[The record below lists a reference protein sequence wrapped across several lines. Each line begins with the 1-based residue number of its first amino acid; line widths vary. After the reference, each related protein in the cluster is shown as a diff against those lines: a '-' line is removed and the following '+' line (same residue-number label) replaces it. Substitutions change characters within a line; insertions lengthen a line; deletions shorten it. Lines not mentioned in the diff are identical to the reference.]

1 MSEKQGIFLL
11 GLKKSKKREG
21 VTYCIGVFRLGT
33 TNMEFI
39 LGETDNDRE
48 YRQGEEVSYIYD
60 GACLLI
66 YSFLSCSGYHF
77 WQSNQFKALCKLL
90 V

>member
-21 VTYCIGVFRLGT
+21 VTYCIGVFRSGT

-48 YRQGEEVSYIYD
+48 YRQGEEVSYIYN
-60 GACLLI
+60 ANYTNSL
-66 YSFLSCSGYHF
+66 
-77 WQSNQFKALCKLL
+77 QSALNWLDCQK
-90 V
+90 

>member
-11 GLKKSKKREG
+11 GLKKSKKPEG

-48 YRQGEEVSYIYD
+48 YRQGEEVSYIYN
-60 GACLLI
+60 ANYTNSL
-66 YSFLSCSGYHF
+66 
-77 WQSNQFKALCKLL
+77 QSALNWLDCQK
-90 V
+90 

>member
-21 VTYCIGVFRLGT
+21 VTYCIGGVRLGT

-48 YRQGEEVSYIYD
+48 YRQGEEVSYIYN
-60 GACLLI
+60 ANYTNSL
-66 YSFLSCSGYHF
+66 
-77 WQSNQFKALCKLL
+77 QSALNWLDCQK
-90 V
+90 

>member
-21 VTYCIGVFRLGT
+21 VTYYRVVFRLGT

-48 YRQGEEVSYIYD
+48 YRQGEEVSYIYN
-60 GACLLI
+60 ANSTNSL
-66 YSFLSCSGYHF
+66 
-77 WQSNQFKALCKLL
+77 QSALNWLDCQK
-90 V
+90 

>member
-48 YRQGEEVSYIYD
+48 YRQGEMCIRDRS
-60 GACLLI
+60 
-66 YSFLSCSGYHF
+66 
-77 WQSNQFKALCKLL
+77 ALTKWLFPVENSIQC
-90 V
+90 

>member
-21 VTYCIGVFRLGT
+21 VTYWIGVFRLGT

-48 YRQGEEVSYIYD
+48 YRQGEEVSYIYN
-60 GACLLI
+60 ANYTNSL
-66 YSFLSCSGYHF
+66 
-77 WQSNQFKALCKLL
+77 QSALNWLDCQK
-90 V
+90 

>member
-21 VTYCIGVFRLGT
+21 VAYCIGVFRLGT

-48 YRQGEEVSYIYD
+48 YRQGEEVSYIYN
-60 GACLLI
+60 ANYTNSL
-66 YSFLSCSGYHF
+66 
-77 WQSNQFKALCKLL
+77 QSALNWLDCQK
-90 V
+90 

>member
-21 VTYCIGVFRLGT
+21 VTYCIGVFMLGT

-48 YRQGEEVSYIYD
+48 YRQGEEVSYIYN
-60 GACLLI
+60 ANYTNSL
-66 YSFLSCSGYHF
+66 
-77 WQSNQFKALCKLL
+77 QSALNWLDCQK
-90 V
+90 

>member
-21 VTYCIGVFRLGT
+21 VPYCIGVFRLGT

-48 YRQGEEVSYIYD
+48 YRQGEEVSYIYN
-60 GACLLI
+60 ANYTNSL
-66 YSFLSCSGYHF
+66 
-77 WQSNQFKALCKLL
+77 QSALNWLDCQK
-90 V
+90 

>member
-21 VTYCIGVFRLGT
+21 VNYCIGVFRLGT

-48 YRQGEEVSYIYD
+48 YRQGEEVSYIYN
-60 GACLLI
+60 ANYTNSL
-66 YSFLSCSGYHF
+66 
-77 WQSNQFKALCKLL
+77 QSALNWLDCQK
-90 V
+90 

>member
-11 GLKKSKKREG
+11 GLKKSKKRE
-21 VTYCIGVFRLGT
+21 GVFRLGT

-48 YRQGEEVSYIYD
+48 YRQGEEVSYIYN
-60 GACLLI
+60 ANYTNSL
-66 YSFLSCSGYHF
+66 
-77 WQSNQFKALCKLL
+77 QSALNWLDCQK
-90 V
+90 

>member
-39 LGETDNDRE
+39 LGETDKDRE
-48 YRQGEEVSYIYD
+48 YRQGEEVSYIYN
-60 GACLLI
+60 ANYTNSL
-66 YSFLSCSGYHF
+66 
-77 WQSNQFKALCKLL
+77 QSALNWLDCQK
-90 V
+90 

>member
-11 GLKKSKKREG
+11 GLKKSKKRED

-48 YRQGEEVSYIYD
+48 YRQGEEVSYIYN
-60 GACLLI
+60 ANYTNSL
-66 YSFLSCSGYHF
+66 
-77 WQSNQFKALCKLL
+77 QSALNWLDCQK
-90 V
+90 

>member
-48 YRQGEEVSYIYD
+48 YRQGE
-60 GACLLI
+60 
-66 YSFLSCSGYHF
+66 CS
-77 WQSNQFKALCKLL
+77 
-90 V
+90 

>member
-48 YRQGEEVSYIYD
+48 YRQGEEVSYIGWIAKSDIQNKNRYE
-60 GACLLI
+60 
-66 YSFLSCSGYHF
+66 
-77 WQSNQFKALCKLL
+77 
-90 V
+90 